1 MFDSGRL
8 DRTSEI
14 GKLVKFKSVEKR
26 KVTHFRWDLA
36 KEMAREGGEVVN
48 AVRGGVTCDTIP
60 VTAIGVW
67 VPRGKYVGVV
77 EGLFD
82 LE

>member
-1 MFDSGRL
+1 MAR
-8 DRTSEI
+8 
-14 GKLVKFKSVEKR
+14 
-26 KVTHFRWDLA
+26 
-36 KEMAREGGEVVN
+36 EMAREDGEVVD

-77 EGLFD
+77 EGLLD